1 MVKISY
7 LEDDEELA
15 YSLKCLNTRYT
26 DNLFFSFFERHFFLN
41 LLRINKREFFLIFV
55 FYSYTLL
62 LVTITSLISPI
73 VSLKKFC
80 FTKDSKLSTEC
91 VQW

>member
-41 LLRINKREFFLIFV
+41 LLRINKREFFLIFI
-55 FYSYTLL
+55 FYSYT
-62 LVTITSLISPI
+62 IT
-73 VSLKKFC
+73 C
-80 FTKDSKLSTEC
+80 NYHFTNITNSKSEKILFYER
-91 VQW
+91 Q